1 MKTIIEMARE
11 AALQTDSA
19 GVWVDD
25 GYITNQL
32 ERFAELV
39 RANERERLTDAA
51 MKAAGKAVDV
61 AMAIEREAILELV
74 DSYAKNNTDLA
85 DAIRARGNT

>member
-11 AALQTDSA
+11 AGLYTKCEVHSA
-19 GVWVDD
+19 VPFD
-25 GYITNQL
+25 QL
-32 ERFAELV
+32 LEAFAALV
-39 RANERERLTDAA
+39 RAD
-51 MKAAGKAVDV
+51 
-61 AMAIEREAILELV
+61 EREAILDLV

>member
-39 RANERERLTDAA
+39 RAD
-51 MKAAGKAVDV
+51 
-61 AMAIEREAILELV
+61 EREAVVQLIKELRPAIRPLEGMGKPMTTEEWFDILVE
-74 DSYAKNNTDLA
+74 D
-85 DAIRARGNT
+85 IRARGNT

>member
-11 AALQTDSA
+11 AGLQTDSA

-32 ERFAELV
+32 ERFEALV
-39 RANERERLTDAA
+39 RADEREECAKVCEMQDG
-51 MKAAGKAVDV
+51 AGVTNEYWWQCA
-61 AMAIEREAILELV
+61 E
-74 DSYAKNNTDLA
+74 
-85 DAIRARGNT
+85 AIRARGNT